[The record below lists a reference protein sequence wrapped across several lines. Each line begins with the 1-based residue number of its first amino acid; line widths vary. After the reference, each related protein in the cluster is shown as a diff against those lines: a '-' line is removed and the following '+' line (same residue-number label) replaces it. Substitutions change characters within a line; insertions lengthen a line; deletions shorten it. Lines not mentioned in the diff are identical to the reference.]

1 MYKYSSFHDV
11 LSRADA
17 IINDEPYEPDT
28 ETWETYS
35 LLQKVDALINTT
47 PYKDYTNAYKAVDL
61 LTANEHKAFKA
72 ILSWAKKRDML
83 VFTKVRLLD
92 LVSPRYGTEE
102 DKLLLYKVQSKH
114 VDFVICN
121 QDAKVVFILELNDS
135 THLRPDRIERDN
147 FVYDV
152 LIGSGYKFIQCYSI
166 TEEILDNALR

>member
-17 IINDEPYEPDT
+17 IINDEPYEPDA
-28 ETWETYS
+28 ETWDTYS
-35 LLQKVDALINTT
+35 LLQKVDALINTS
-47 PYKDYTNAYKAVDL
+47 PYKDYTNAYKAVEL
-61 LTANEHKAFKA
+61 LTANEHKAFKV
-72 ILSWAKKRDML
+72 ILNWATKRDLL

-92 LVSPRYGTEE
+92 LVAPRSTIDE

-121 QDAKVVFILELNDS
+121 QNAKVLFILELNDS

-152 LIGSGYKFIQCYSI
+152 LTGSGYKFIQSYSI
-166 TEEILDNALR
+166 TEEILNNAL